1 MRFKARTADWSSDG
15 TPLDCST
22 SIWLGCPS
30 RVMSNTRYT
39 RRASPMRGSI
49 SYFSQL
55 SETFRR
61 TVSTYHPKR
70 VPKSPPPPVKPNPP
84 FARAG
89 LMLGLLLCILFRDR
103 DRLRFSHFRLGL

>member
-1 MRFKARTADWSSDG
+1 
-15 TPLDCST
+15 
-22 SIWLGCPS
+22 
-30 RVMSNTRYT
+30 MSNTRYT

-84 FARAG
+84 FAPPALNVPYG
-89 LMLGLLLCILFRDR
+89 PLTGPPCPKGTTLLASSTGGGGDFGT
-103 DRLRFSHFRLGL
+103 RFGWYVDTVRR